1 MFGVTREKD
10 PFIQNLSNN
19 VFSLMSDI
27 VSDEDKRVGYE
38 EPKTKSLVS
47 AQSVE
52 DSIKELIDMQKKLK

>member
-1 MFGVTREKD
+1 
-10 PFIQNLSNN
+10 
-19 VFSLMSDI
+19 MSDI
-27 VSDEDKRVGYE
+27 VSDEDKQVGYE

>member
-1 MFGVTREKD
+1 MFGVTRERD
-10 PFIQNLSNN
+10 PFIQNLSDN

-27 VSDEDKRVGYE
+27 VSDEDKQVGYE